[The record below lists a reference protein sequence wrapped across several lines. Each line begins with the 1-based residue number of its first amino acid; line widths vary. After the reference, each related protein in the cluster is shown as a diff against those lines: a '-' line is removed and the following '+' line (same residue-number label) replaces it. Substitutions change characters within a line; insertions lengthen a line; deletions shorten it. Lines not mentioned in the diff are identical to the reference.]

1 MSGCQPRREAG
12 QGFALYTSCDI
23 GAEWFLRAWG
33 LIVAGVALAEARMI
47 SIIDY
52 GPYFAG
58 ARGALEGMAVDVA
71 RACENVG
78 FFYALNHG
86 VSDDK
91 IDRAFAAASVPRL
104 AARAKARAQ
113 ARRQQYGLLAI
124 NASIQGASA
133 VHKQPGCPACVP
145 A

>member
-1 MSGCQPRREAG
+1 
-12 QGFALYTSCDI
+12 
-23 GAEWFLRAWG
+23 
-33 LIVAGVALAEARMI
+33 MI

-58 ARGALEGMAVDVA
+58 ARGALEGVAADVA

-86 VSDDK
+86 VSDDT
-91 IDRAFAAASVPRL
+91 IDRAFATSRRFHALPLEQKLALRL
-104 AARAKARAQ
+104 DDNNMG
-113 ARRQQYGLLAI
+113 YLAI
-124 NASIQGASA
+124 NASIEGASA